1 MILNKK
7 MRDGSLIEIEVDD
20 KQGTFL
26 LKHDP
31 KKYSTGI
38 ETSDYK
44 LKNDGITDLKI
55 EDVKEEE
62 IPDFQDEE

>member
-1 MILNKK
+1 MIINKK
-7 MRDGSLIEIEVDD
+7 MRDGNFIEIEVDEV
-20 KQGTFL
+20 QGAFL

-44 LKNDGITDLKI
+44 LKNDEIPDLKI

-62 IPDFQDEE
+62 IPDFKDEE